1 MVKFNILLQEITKFS
16 EEVSGTLR
24 QLLLLP
30 NVKYNTD
37 IYEYLCLIDDMIE
50 QISLIVKVH
59 YLENGIEEMK
69 KDINSVYQYAS
80 KLMDIDHRL
89 SKEVRLENYN
99 VLLNKLKAAMNN
111 QQENLSKLA
120 WEILKAYG
128 PREAMI
134 IVTPGYQVLSGIW
147 VEYRRFVLPMEA

>member
-1 MVKFNILLQEITKFS
+1 MVKFNSLLQEITKFS
-16 EEVSGTLR
+16 EEAYIILR
-24 QLLLLP
+24 ELLLMP
-30 NVKYNTD
+30 NGKYNTD
-37 IYEYLCLIDDMIE
+37 INEYLCLVDDMIE

-59 YLENGIEEMK
+59 YIENGIEEMK
-69 KDINSVYQYAS
+69 RDINSVYQYAS

-89 SKEVRLENYN
+89 SKEVRLENDN
-99 VLLNKLKAAMNN
+99 VLLSKLKAAMRN

-120 WEILKAYG
+120 WEVLRVYG
-128 PREAMI
+128 PRETML